1 MSKFFKNITLINAP
15 KALLSVNE
23 AFFFFFFKKKNWG
36 SILIYSLH
44 LVKRSSDSTYQKEK
58 WFR

>member
-23 AFFFFFFKKKNWG
+23 ALFFLKFGGRF
-36 SILIYSLH
+36 
-44 LVKRSSDSTYQKEK
+44 
-58 WFR
+58 

>member
-23 AFFFFFFKKKNWG
+23 AFFFIFFIFFYFNLG
-36 SILIYSLH
+36 VDFNLF
-44 LVKRSSDSTYQKEK
+44 SSFSQEK
-58 WFR
+58 FR

>member
-23 AFFFFFFKKKNWG
+23 AFFFFFFFLIWG

>member
-23 AFFFFFFKKKNWG
+23 AFFFFFFFLNLG
-36 SILIYSLH
+36 VDFNLF
-44 LVKRSSDSTYQKEK
+44 SSFSQEK
-58 WFR
+58 FR

>member
-23 AFFFFFFKKKNWG
+23 AFFFFYKFGGRF
-36 SILIYSLH
+36 
-44 LVKRSSDSTYQKEK
+44 
-58 WFR
+58 

>member
-23 AFFFFFFKKKNWG
+23 AFLLFFFFLFFFKFG
-36 SILIYSLH
+36 G
-44 LVKRSSDSTYQKEK
+44 R
-58 WFR
+58 F

>member
-23 AFFFFFFKKKNWG
+23 AFLLFFFFYFFLNLG
-36 SILIYSLH
+36 VDFNLF
-44 LVKRSSDSTYQKEK
+44 SSFSQEK
-58 WFR
+58 FR